1 MEDHSLSF
9 TCCTWLNAP
18 AVWRLDD
25 GHLRVVTDT
34 KTDFWRQTHYGF
46 TRDNGHFFGCETYGG
61 FTAQLRVQA
70 RYDALYD
77 QAGIMIRIDD
87 RNWIKA
93 GIEKSDGQALLSSV
107 LTINQSDWA
116 VGPYVGDPVDF
127 WMRATV
133 KDGVL
138 KLQVSP
144 DGRRWALSRLAP
156 FPKAA
161 TYFVGA
167 MCCTPERAGLEVTFS
182 AFQIGPPQDKHLHDL
197 S

>member
-1 MEDHSLSF
+1 VSF
-9 TCCTWLNAP
+9 TRCNWLNAP
-18 AVWRLDD
+18 ATWHLIDEN
-25 GHLRVVTDT
+25 LRVVTDA
-34 KTDFWRQTHYGF
+34 KTDFWPQTYYGF
-46 TRDNGHFFGCETYGG
+46 TRDNGHFFGCEVAGD

-70 RYDALYD
+70 RYDELYD
-77 QAGIMIRIDD
+77 QAGIMIRVDE
-87 RNWIKA
+87 RTWIKA

-116 VGPYVGDPVDF
+116 VGTYAGDPADF

-144 DGRRWALSRLAP
+144 DGQRWPLSRLTP

-161 TYFVGA
+161 TYLAGA
-167 MCCTPERAGLEVTFS
+167 MCCTPERAGLEVAFS
-182 AFQIGPPQDKHLHDL
+182 SFQVSEPLDKDLHDL
-197 S
+197 P